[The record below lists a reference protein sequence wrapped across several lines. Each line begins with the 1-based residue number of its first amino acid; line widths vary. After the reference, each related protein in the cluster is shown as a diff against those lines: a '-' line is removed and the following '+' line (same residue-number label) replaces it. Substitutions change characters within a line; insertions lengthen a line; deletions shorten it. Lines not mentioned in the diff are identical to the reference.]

1 MRSKKASLCYI
12 QCSSWKHTS
21 LFWACYLYPKMRKL
35 LHFFCRKMS
44 WTPTFVILFSAN
56 LVFYK
61 DQKAA
66 AQVPFD
72 STNWNFG
79 QVVKI
84 CNFANF
90 KITEMWPF
98 LLCHVEGFSKVS
110 PAPPPHFLMDIHSIH
125 NIPIVLYKGAFIF
138 NHEDKFQITLCCTSQ
153 SHEFEDSL
161 KQNAGF
167 PNVSCLR
174 MSTSLTVNYL
184 PN

>member
-1 MRSKKASLCYI
+1 
-12 QCSSWKHTS
+12 
-21 LFWACYLYPKMRKL
+21 MRKL
-35 LHFFCRKMS
+35 SHFFCRKMS

-84 CNFANF
+84 YNFAKF

-98 LLCHVEGFSKVS
+98 LLCHVKGFSKV
-110 PAPPPHFLMDIHSIH
+110 PPPIFWWIFIPYTTSSLYCTKVLLSWRQIPNYIMVQKSISWIWGQLKTEYR
-125 NIPIVLYKGAFIF
+125 IP
-138 NHEDKFQITLCCTSQ
+138 
-153 SHEFEDSL
+153 
-161 KQNAGF
+161 
-167 PNVSCLR
+167 
-174 MSTSLTVNYL
+174 
-184 PN
+184 

>member
-84 CNFANF
+84 CNFAKF

-110 PAPPPHFLMDIHSIH
+110 TPPPPIFWWIFIPYTTSSLYCTKVLLSLIMKTNSKLHYVAQVNLM
-125 NIPIVLYKGAFIF
+125 N
-138 NHEDKFQITLCCTSQ
+138 
-153 SHEFEDSL
+153 
-161 KQNAGF
+161 
-167 PNVSCLR
+167 LR
-174 MSTSLTVNYL
+174 TA
-184 PN
+184 

>member
-1 MRSKKASLCYI
+1 MEINYFWEVRRHLFVTYSVVLGNTPPYFELVICIQKWESCYI
-12 QCSSWKHTS
+12 S
-21 LFWACYLYPKMRKL
+21 
-35 LHFFCRKMS
+35 FCRKMS

-84 CNFANF
+84 CNFAKF

-110 PAPPPHFLMDIHSIH
+110 PTPPPPIFWWIFIPYTTSSLYCTKVLLSLIMKTNSKLHYVAQVNLM
-125 NIPIVLYKGAFIF
+125 N
-138 NHEDKFQITLCCTSQ
+138 
-153 SHEFEDSL
+153 
-161 KQNAGF
+161 
-167 PNVSCLR
+167 LR
-174 MSTSLTVNYL
+174 TA
-184 PN
+184 

>member
-84 CNFANF
+84 CNFAKF

-110 PAPPPHFLMDIHSIH
+110 PPPPHFLMDIHSIH
-125 NIPIVLYKGAFIF
+125 NFLIVLYKGAFIF

>member
-84 CNFANF
+84 YNFAKF

-110 PAPPPHFLMDIHSIH
+110 PPPPIFWWIFIPYTTSSLYCTKVLLSLIMKTNSKLHYVAQVNLM
-125 NIPIVLYKGAFIF
+125 N
-138 NHEDKFQITLCCTSQ
+138 
-153 SHEFEDSL
+153 
-161 KQNAGF
+161 
-167 PNVSCLR
+167 LR
-174 MSTSLTVNYL
+174 TA
-184 PN
+184 

>member
-1 MRSKKASLCYI
+1 
-12 QCSSWKHTS
+12 
-21 LFWACYLYPKMRKL
+21 MRKL
-35 LHFFCRKMS
+35 SHFFCRKMS

-84 CNFANF
+84 YNFAKF

-110 PAPPPHFLMDIHSIH
+110 PPPPFFDGYSFHTQLPHC
-125 NIPIVLYKGAFIF
+125 IVQRCFYL
-138 NHEDKFQITLCCTSQ
+138 EDKFQITLCCKSQ

-161 KQNAGF
+161 KQSTGF
-167 PNVSCLR
+167 PNVSCFR
-174 MSTSLTVNYL
+174 MSKSLTVNYL

>member
-98 LLCHVEGFSKVS
+98 LLCHMEGFSKDS
-110 PAPPPHFLMDIHSIH
+110 PPPPIFWWIFIPYTTSSLYCTKVLLSLIMKTNSKLHYVAQVNLM
-125 NIPIVLYKGAFIF
+125 N
-138 NHEDKFQITLCCTSQ
+138 
-153 SHEFEDSL
+153 
-161 KQNAGF
+161 
-167 PNVSCLR
+167 LR
-174 MSTSLTVNYL
+174 TA
-184 PN
+184 

>member
-110 PAPPPHFLMDIHSIH
+110 PAPPPIFWWIFIPYTTSSLYCTKVLLSLIMKTNSKLHYVAQVNLM
-125 NIPIVLYKGAFIF
+125 N
-138 NHEDKFQITLCCTSQ
+138 
-153 SHEFEDSL
+153 
-161 KQNAGF
+161 
-167 PNVSCLR
+167 LR
-174 MSTSLTVNYL
+174 TA
-184 PN
+184 

>member
-84 CNFANF
+84 CNFAKF

-110 PAPPPHFLMDIHSIH
+110 PTPPPPIFWWIFIPYTTSSLYCTKVLLSLIMKTNSKLHYVAQVNLM
-125 NIPIVLYKGAFIF
+125 N
-138 NHEDKFQITLCCTSQ
+138 
-153 SHEFEDSL
+153 
-161 KQNAGF
+161 
-167 PNVSCLR
+167 LR
-174 MSTSLTVNYL
+174 TA
-184 PN
+184 

>member
-21 LFWACYLYPKMRKL
+21 FFWACYLYPKMRKL
-35 LHFFCRKMS
+35 LHFFCRKMT

-84 CNFANF
+84 YNFAKF

-98 LLCHVEGFSKVS
+98 LLCHVEGFSKVF
-110 PAPPPHFLMDIHSIH
+110 PPPPIFWWIFIPYTTSSLYCTKVLLSLIMRTNSKLNYVAQVNLM
-125 NIPIVLYKGAFIF
+125 N
-138 NHEDKFQITLCCTSQ
+138 
-153 SHEFEDSL
+153 
-161 KQNAGF
+161 
-167 PNVSCLR
+167 LR
-174 MSTSLTVNYL
+174 TA
-184 PN
+184 

>member
-21 LFWACYLYPKMRKL
+21 FFWACYLYPKMRKL
-35 LHFFCRKMS
+35 LHFFCRKMT

-84 CNFANF
+84 YNFAKF

-98 LLCHVEGFSKVS
+98 LLCHVEGFSKV
-110 PAPPPHFLMDIHSIH
+110 PPPPIFWWIFIPYTTSSLYCTKVLLSLIMRTNSKLNYVAQVNLM
-125 NIPIVLYKGAFIF
+125 N
-138 NHEDKFQITLCCTSQ
+138 
-153 SHEFEDSL
+153 
-161 KQNAGF
+161 
-167 PNVSCLR
+167 LR
-174 MSTSLTVNYL
+174 TA
-184 PN
+184 